1 MNDYR
6 KDRAYAQWREKWF
19 AYHLALEELDHT
31 TQTHLLAEA
40 YTLWARELKH
50 LRDTPSLQSQRFTNT
65 LVCDLTAI
73 RATAHAA
80 EAAGSTF
87 VEALSTWME
96 RYVVN
101 CLQHIDVTTS
111 LEVAEGVL
119 EHCIPVYDW

>member
-1 MNDYR
+1 M
-6 KDRAYAQWREKWF
+6 F
-19 AYHLALEELDHT
+19 FLTPALEELDHT
-31 TQTHLLAEA
+31 TPAHLLAEA
-40 YTLWARELKH
+40 YTLWARELKY
-50 LRDTPSLQSQRFTNT
+50 LRDMPSLQSQRFANT

-80 EAAGSTF
+80 EAAESTF

-111 LEVAEGVL
+111 LEVADGVL
-119 EHCIPVYDW
+119 EDCIPVYDW